1 MWRRWLPFVA
11 VLAMRARFFF
21 SPMTTDEGGYL
32 AVARAWFR
40 GADLYGRVW
49 VDRPQGLLVVYG
61 VLSRTGLGNTFGIR
75 LLALAACFLAMVACG
90 HIAWTLAG
98 EFARVP
104 TMWAVGIALSIAQI
118 EGFIA
123 NAELLSCAV
132 GALGCAAIIMAC
144 WSRGTPDLRLMFV
157 GGVIAGCA
165 VTLKQS
171 GFDATVAACVA
182 VLVAASH
189 EKWGFRNIAR
199 SVVAIGGGIAVPVGM
214 MTGHAA
220 LTGWHDWWYAVAG
233 VRIQHASALASADWP
248 KLRETGRIVAPVVV
262 VALLCTVPLLVRML
276 RGHVRAV
283 IVLASWGV
291 AALGAF
297 LMGGLFHRHYWVILM
312 FPFATA
318 VGTAFSTV
326 TRRSVAALVVAASLV
341 VPVVSTVRAVTMGDL
356 EVATE
361 LDDDTRLVL
370 NEKVADWFSAQ
381 DPDHGVVWAMC
392 ASSALYALINQA
404 PPFRYSWFAYFA
416 ATPEALPMLHEW
428 LSGDSRPE
436 YVVEVQSARRCDPSG
451 KLGAVIGSAYSEVA
465 RVEGHRILRLNG
477 S

>member
-1 MWRRWLPFVA
+1 MPFVA

-104 TMWAVGIALSIAQI
+104 TMWAVGIALSVAQI

-123 NAELLSCAV
+123 NAELLSCSV
-132 GALGCAAIIMAC
+132 GALGCAVLLMAC
-144 WSRGTPDLRLMFV
+144 WSRDAPDLRLMVV
-157 GGVIAGCA
+157 GGVLAGCA

-182 VLVAASH
+182 VLVAAFH
-189 EKWGFRNIAR
+189 ERWGAR
-199 SVVAIGGGIAVPVGM
+199 RLARAVAAIGGGVCLPVGVM
-214 MTGHAA
+214 LAHAA
-220 LTGWHDWWYAVAG
+220 LTGWADWWYAVAG
-233 VRIQHASALASADWP
+233 VRIKHASALASADWP
-248 KLRETGRIVAPVVV
+248 KLRVTGRIVTPIVI
-262 VALLCTVPLLVRML
+262 VALLCTVPLLVRMC
-276 RGHVRAV
+276 RSHVRTV
-283 IVLASWGV
+283 VVLSSWGV

-318 VGTAFSTV
+318 VGITFSTV
-326 TRRSVAALVVAASLV
+326 RTTSVLAVITAASLV
-341 VPVVSTVRAVTMGDL
+341 VPVAVTARAVTMSDQQ
-356 EVATE
+356 VATE
-361 LDDDTRLVL
+361 LDDDSRIVL
-370 NEKVADWFSAQ
+370 NEKVADWFAAN

-392 ASSALYALINQA
+392 ASSALYALIDQA

-416 ATPEALPMLHEW
+416 ATPEALPMLRAW
-428 LSGDSRPE
+428 LTGTSGPE
-436 YVVEVQSARRCDPSG
+436 YVVEVQTARRCDPSG
-451 KLGAVIGSAYSEVA
+451 RLGGIIDARYRQVAAVA
-465 RVEGHRILRLNG
+465 GHRILHLAG
-477 S
+477 A